1 MSTTN
6 KRVDERNS
14 VELAVT
20 KKLVLPTQ
28 SNPENKEAQ

>member
-1 MSTTN
+1 M
-6 KRVDERNS
+6 RVDERNT
-14 VELAVT
+14 VKLAVS